1 MVKASA
7 ALKAGGGPG
16 LAGKEAGTPGLE
28 TPAPAQMEEGIGE
41 VQQAVLLKKNLLDK
55 VKKEPA
61 TASRLIQN
69 WVRQETK
76 V

>member
-1 MVKASA
+1 M
-7 ALKAGGGPG
+7 
-16 LAGKEAGTPGLE
+16 
-28 TPAPAQMEEGIGE
+28 
-41 VQQAVLLKKNLLDK
+41 LKKNLLDK

-61 TASRLIQN
+61 TASRLIEN